1 MNKTISSKMLNKLEY
16 YETLIVSI
24 YQVNKLFTL
33 YIRYFRYIMINKFT
47 YLKQYFEILFIFK

>member
-1 MNKTISSKMLNKLEY
+1 MLNKLEY

-47 YLKQYFEILFIFK
+47 YLKQYFEILFIFKWTPT